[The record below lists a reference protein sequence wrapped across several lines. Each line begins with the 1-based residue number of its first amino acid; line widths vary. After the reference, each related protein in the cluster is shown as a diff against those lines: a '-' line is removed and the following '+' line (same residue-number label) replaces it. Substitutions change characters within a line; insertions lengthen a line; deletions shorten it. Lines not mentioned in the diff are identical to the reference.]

1 MIYEGVLMKRFNLL
15 ELFLYAMAMICFLV
29 ALFSFIGLLN
39 DVATLVFPEVSTA
52 NDSYYAVNSD
62 VYLKRGLISQVP
74 LFFIGAASFVYIVK
88 KAIKVHKEEFLYFKN
103 QQDLIKK

>member
-1 MIYEGVLMKRFNLL
+1 MKRFNLL

-39 DVATLVFPEVSTA
+39 DVASLIFPEVASG
-52 NDSYYAVNSD
+52 NDAYYAANSD

-74 LFFIGAASFVYIVK
+74 LFILGSTAFVYILK
-88 KAIKVHKEEFLYFKN
+88 KALKVHKDEFIHFKN
-103 QQDLIKK
+103 EQDLIKK